1 MTEIGSRSRLMIL
14 KDAFSSAIPMQSGG
28 FLGESLHILYVDIVP
43 GAVTSFLLILL
54 FEGILGSVR
63 SSCKL
68 HLRFGPSFT
77 TFNCPSDDLLR
88 RWIRKVRAILKY
100 PRSDK
105 PTDVYSE
112 HYIGFIPLPL
122 YQEAQLQW
130 HNGSPSQK
138 GGLEIQ

>member
-1 MTEIGSRSRLMIL
+1 
-14 KDAFSSAIPMQSGG
+14 MQSGG
-28 FLGESLHILYVDIVP
+28 FLGESPHTLYVDIVP
-43 GAVTSFLLILL
+43 RAVTSFLLILL
-54 FEGILGSVR
+54 FKGLLGSVR

-68 HLRFGPSFT
+68 DLHFGPSFT
-77 TFNCPSDDLLR
+77 PFNCPSDDLLR
-88 RWIRKVRAILKY
+88 RWIRKVRAILKDL
-100 PRSDK
+100 RCDK
-105 PTDVYSE
+105 PTNVCSE